1 MADGQLVLCDIVWA
15 AKRAL
20 HDVVGKQVADTLA
33 TLTAVTCLHS
43 SKSAQSTQHGVVGL
57 CVYCLGFSLS
67 RDESKC

>member
-1 MADGQLVLCDIVWA
+1 MADGQFVLGDIVWA

-20 HDVVGKQVADTLA
+20 HDVVGKQIADASA
-33 TLTAVTCLHS
+33 TLTAVACLHS
-43 SKSAQSTQHGVVGL
+43 SESAKSPPHDVVGL